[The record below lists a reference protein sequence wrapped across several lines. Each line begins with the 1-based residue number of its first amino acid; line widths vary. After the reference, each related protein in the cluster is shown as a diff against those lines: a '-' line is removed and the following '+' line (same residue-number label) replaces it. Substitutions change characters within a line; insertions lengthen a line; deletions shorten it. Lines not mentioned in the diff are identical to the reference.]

1 MLSKPCYEFLG
12 EVMELFDTTT
22 TEYDANKKEDQCIV
36 ASIKEDGKSIT
47 DKINRLIG
55 TINVVQEKLTQF
67 TDFEGFLLDI
77 EIYFAD
83 TESERNVHGELL
95 LELSTLRNRLEF
107 FQSRKKGDIS
117 DGVIKSACRDVLS
130 LFERVDLFLSS
141 AGSLPSVNFEIQTS
155 RNNPIASIY
164 RETRYIAGIII
175 SVLKGNTFAL
185 KAFYSESFADSVV
198 CEMV

>member
-1 MLSKPCYEFLG
+1 MMLSKPCYEFLG

-130 LFERVDLFLSS
+130 LFERV
-141 AGSLPSVNFEIQTS
+141 
-155 RNNPIASIY
+155 
-164 RETRYIAGIII
+164 
-175 SVLKGNTFAL
+175 
-185 KAFYSESFADSVV
+185 
-198 CEMV
+198 